1 VNKKILLAKITASKQ
16 EVADAEKK
24 LTKVLRATTKSPRAE
39 KTTVT
44 ETVKEAIAKL
54 RAARTELEELGRIVS
69 DEG

>member
-1 VNKKILLAKITASKQ
+1 MDKKLLLSKIKASRL

-24 LTKVLRATTKSPRAE
+24 LTKVLHATAKGPRAE

-44 ETVKEAIAKL
+44 ENVKEAIAKL
-54 RAARTELEELGRIVS
+54 RAARADLEDLGRLVS